1 MNKSNKKYVI
11 GTDESTYKIISKIA
25 KDNSWSIKFT
35 INKLLAD
42 HLLVNNKID
51 IKS

>member
-1 MNKSNKKYVI
+1 MIKSNKKYAI
-11 GTDESTYKIISKIA
+11 SISESTYKIIAKIA

-42 HLLVNNKID
+42 HLVVNNKID